1 MYANLCQTYFKRYEN
16 MECPQWVAAER
27 YDFCES
33 FHGIFS
39 LLTRKG

>member
-1 MYANLCQTYFKRYEN
+1 MNLNFSRYYFARYTDLN
-16 MECPQWVAAER
+16 CPQWVAAER

-39 LLTRKG
+39 LLSRRA